1 MKTTVIIL
9 AAGKGKRMNS
19 NINKQYIEI
28 NNKPI
33 LVYTLE
39 KFQESECIDEIVL
52 VVGKEDI
59 EYVEKEIKNKYCFE
73 KINYVVE
80 GGVERQDSVYEGIK
94 KVSNDTDII
103 LIHDGARPFVS
114 ISNIRKLVNEIPIHK
129 ACILGVKV
137 KDTIKMVDNDGYIV
151 NTPDRKNLY
160 AAQTPQGFLKDIIEK
175 AYEIGINENKFFTDD
190 SMLVEEYLNTKVK
203 VVEGSYENIKIT
215 TKEDID
221 IAKRYIEEY
230 YK

>member
-1 MKTTVIIL
+1 MKTTAIIL

-33 LVYTLE
+33 LAYTLE

-59 EYVEKEIKNKYCFE
+59 EYVEKEIKNKYCFK
-73 KINYVVE
+73 KINSVVE

-103 LIHDGARPFVS
+103 LIHDGARPFVN
-114 ISNIRKLVNEIPIHK
+114 ITDIRKLVNEIATHK

-137 KDTIKMVDNDGYIV
+137 KDTIKIVDNHGYIV

-160 AAQTPQGFLKDIIEK
+160 AAQTPQGFLKNIIVK
-175 AYEIGINENKFFTDD
+175 AYEKGINENKFFTDD

-203 VVEGSYENIKIT
+203 IVEGSYENIKIT

-221 IAKRYIEEY
+221 IAKRYIKEY